1 MAHQESTLE
10 LIGKGALA
18 GLAGT
23 AALTA
28 GMMLMPHV
36 LPQTGPFNPERD
48 QPKEPQNKL
57 VESVMLALW
66 GTLPDEQTE
75 MMAGQAVHW
84 GYGATWG
91 AIYALAQG
99 QLQLPPNTHGLLLGA
114 LVSTTASTVVP
125 ALNLSPPPTQE
136 PVPQTLMMTGLQ
148 MLFGWV
154 TAQTF
159 DALSSNPH
167 HASAQ
172 TTGRGYRQATQYR
185 ENQYRP
191 NTYGQP
197 RTVADRYGNDPYA
210 TQRYPGQPDGDV
222 IDRRFHQVHAP
233 MPRHTPS
240 LAEPMPQYDAP
251 R

>member
-10 LIGKGALA
+10 LIGKGAIA

-28 GMMLMPHV
+28 GLMLMPHV
-36 LPQTGPFNPERD
+36 LPQTGPFDPERD

-66 GTLPDEQTE
+66 GTLPDEQNE
-75 MMAGQAVHW
+75 AIAGQVAHW

-91 AIYALAQG
+91 VIYALAQN

-114 LVSTTASTVVP
+114 LVGTTASTVVP
-125 ALNLSPPPTQE
+125 ALKLSPPPTQQ
-136 PVPQTLMMTGLQ
+136 PLPQTAMMTGLQ

-159 DALSSNPH
+159 DAFSSSH
-167 HASAQ
+167 DQ
-172 TTGRGYRQATQYR
+172 RQAS
-185 ENQYRP
+185 
-191 NTYGQP
+191 QP
-197 RTVADRYGNDPYA
+197 GNRYSRHAYLTDRFGNDPYA
-210 TQRYPGQPDGDV
+210 TRRYPGRPDGAA
-222 IDRRFHQVHAP
+222 IERRFEQVDAP
-233 MPRHTPS
+233 MPRRQQS
-240 LAEPMPQYDAP
+240 LAEPMPQYAQV